1 MIFFK
6 RLFLLLIFL
15 ASVLSSSISHS
26 EVQILLKNDRS
37 IIADSCREEDGKFI
51 CYRVGGSFEI
61 EKEDVV
67 TIKGITFRQRED
79 GRSETSVAE
88 PGDKKEPAEN
98 AASQPERD
106 KRVEEGEKPFKAGED
121 SRVRIESITK
131 RKSEL
136 GLERENLIR
145 DRQSLQN
152 DLKSKPDWM
161 TVKEFDDINKRIS
174 ELDER
179 INRFNEEV
187 NRLNQEEKRIIEE
200 LKGKTD

>member
-6 RLFLLLIFL
+6 RPFLLLIFL
-15 ASVLSSSISHS
+15 ASVFSPAISHS
-26 EVQILLKNDRS
+26 EVELLLKNDRN

-51 CYRVGGSFEI
+51 CNKMGGSFEI

-67 TIKGITFRQRED
+67 TIKGITSRHRED

-88 PGDKKEPAEN
+88 PEDKKQPAEN
-98 AASQPERD
+98 TVSQPGGD

-121 SRVRIESITK
+121 SRARIESITK

-152 DLKSKPDWM
+152 DLKGKPDWM

-187 NRLNQEEKRIIEE
+187 NGLNQEEKKIIEE